1 MRLAVLLGTTAL
13 LVAGSALARDIRPI
27 VNASTEQANDL
38 RGLTWASDGK
48 IYVSG
53 HVGTK
58 NEETR
63 TVVGRFNADGTPDTG
78 FGKEG
83 FVEIDLAPGRQ
94 EQSLTIAELAGGD
107 VVTAVNAVDEDKGQ
121 SVYLLRFDNTGK
133 QKVAPSWG
141 DAQGRVEVAF
151 GWANAQN
158 QSYPGVETP
167 PVDNAWD
174 LVVDKSGGGERLVM
188 VGFGPAPADTGR
200 TDNDRYVLRLNAADG
215 TPDASFNGGKPFSYH
230 SAAAFGDNA
239 RRAVVES
246 DGSILAAGYTNLGD
260 LGTHVLLLRLTSEG
274 KLDQSFGNFI
284 DPASSGEAVGLKA
297 QPGVAVFNPFAADGG
312 FAECYGF
319 VKLSDG
325 SYVTTGYGGAT
336 GKGVPSTL
344 GLKTSTAPDV
354 GSFKLTPG
362 GTALDKTWGNNG
374 ILAIQ
379 SEGAGQPTTEDRTRG
394 LVALADD
401 RTVQVGRY
409 GGIAAVF
416 VATPQGRL
424 DTSVDGDGIIQ
435 LGHPKVDAQFFSV
448 KLAPDGKHVAVTT
461 SASPGG
467 ARLVVL
473 EVQG

>member
-1 MRLAVLLGTTAL
+1 MRLATLLGTTAL
-13 LVAGSALARDIRPI
+13 LMAGSALAGDIRPV
-27 VNASTEQANDL
+27 VNVSTELANDL
-38 RGLTWASDGK
+38 RGLTWAANGK

-53 HVGTK
+53 HVGTV
-58 NEETR
+58 NEQTR
-63 TVVGRFNADGTPDTG
+63 TVVGRFNADGTPDTS
-78 FGKEG
+78 FGDDG
-83 FVEIDLAPGRQ
+83 FVEVDLAPGRQ
-94 EQSLTIAELAGGD
+94 EQSLTIAELADGD
-107 VVTAVNAVDEDKGQ
+107 VMTAVNAVDEDKGQ
-121 SVYLLRFDNTGK
+121 SVYLLRFDSTGK
-133 QKVAPSWG
+133 QKVAPAWG
-141 DAQGRVEVAF
+141 DDQGRVEVAF

-158 QSYPGVETP
+158 ESYPGVETP

-174 LVVDKSGGGERLVM
+174 VIVDRSDGGERLVI
-188 VGFGPAPADTGR
+188 VGFGPAPAGTGR

-215 TPDASFNGGKPFSYH
+215 TPDAGFNGGKPFSYH
-230 SAAAFGDNA
+230 SAATFGDNA

-260 LGTHVLLLRLTSEG
+260 LGTHVILLRLTPEG
-274 KLDQSFGNFI
+274 ALDQSFGNFI
-284 DPASSGEAVGLKA
+284 EPAASGESVGLKP

-336 GKGVPSTL
+336 GKGVPSSL
-344 GLKTSTAPDV
+344 GLETSTAPDV

-362 GTALDKTWGNNG
+362 GTALDRTWGNNG

-394 LVALADD
+394 LVPLSDD

-409 GGIAAVF
+409 GGNAAIF
-416 VATPQGRL
+416 VVTPRGQL

-435 LGHPKVDAQFFSV
+435 LGHPKIDAQFFNVALS
-448 KLAPDGKHVAVTT
+448 ADGKHVAATT
-461 SASPGG
+461 NASAGG

-473 EVQG
+473 EVQD